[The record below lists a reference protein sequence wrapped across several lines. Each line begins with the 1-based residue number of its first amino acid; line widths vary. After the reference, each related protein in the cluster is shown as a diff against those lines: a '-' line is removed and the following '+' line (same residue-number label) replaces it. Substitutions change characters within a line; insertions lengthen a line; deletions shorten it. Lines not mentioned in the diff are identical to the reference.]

1 VQLGFEPAEGAATF
15 DGPRQ
20 PATGAV
26 VADPLG
32 ELGHVL
38 VPDVGRQWVD
48 ADPVQLVEIDRV
60 LPVDAGLG
68 RPDGDVQM
76 VTSPVFGLI
85 SHRCS

>member
-48 ADPVQLVEIDRV
+48 ADPVQLVEIDGFCPSM
-60 LPVDAGLG
+60 PVS
-68 RPDGDVQM
+68 DVQM
-76 VTSPVFGLI
+76 VTS
-85 SHRCS
+85 RW